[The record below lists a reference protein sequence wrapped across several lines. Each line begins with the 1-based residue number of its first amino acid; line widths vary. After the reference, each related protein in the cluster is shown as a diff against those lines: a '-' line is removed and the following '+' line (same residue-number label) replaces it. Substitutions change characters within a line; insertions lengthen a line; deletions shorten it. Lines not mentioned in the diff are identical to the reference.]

1 MRKLL
6 YIALPVVLLAACT
19 KDISRFNDE
28 TKKPQTV
35 PGPMLFSNAVKNIS
49 DGLQNASVNINVFRF
64 TVKHWAMAVYQD
76 EAQFD
81 FTTRGIPQAW
91 WTRMYRDALSDLQ
104 EASRI
109 ISADA
114 TLDPGIKQNQL
125 AIIDV
130 MQVYAYG
137 ILVNSFGNVPYKDA
151 LNSDNLFPTYDD
163 AKTVYAD
170 LMKRLADDLGKLNT
184 ASLGFGASDDII
196 FGDPIASTK
205 TGVDGTVIKYLKFA
219 ATVQM
224 KMGMVLAAVD
234 NAAAKTAVETA
245 DAKAIAS
252 AADNALFKYLS
263 NSPSYSPLYS
273 DIVVGKRSDYVAAKD
288 LMDQLIAMSDP
299 RKTLFFGTNNN
310 GDYVGG
316 IVGKV
321 NTFSDVSKPASNVYA
336 ATAPYVFADYVET
349 EFLRAE
355 AKERGYTVAGTA
367 EQHYNNAITASI
379 LFWGGSAA
387 DAATYLARPD
397 VAYTTATGAWKQKI
411 GFQKWIGLYSR
422 PFDGWVEIRR
432 LDYPQLSLPVNAK
445 SGFPN
450 RFTYPLN
457 EQQLNGTNYTTA
469 AAAIGGDKVET
480 KLFWDKF

>member
-19 KDISRFNDE
+19 KDISRFNEE
-28 TKKPQTV
+28 TKKPSAV
-35 PGPMLFSNAVKNIS
+35 PGAMLYSNAVKSIS

-76 EAQFD
+76 EAQYD
-81 FTTRGIPQAW
+81 FTTRNIPQAW
-91 WTRMYRDALSDLQ
+91 WTRMYRDALNDLK

-109 ISADA
+109 INADV

-125 AIIDV
+125 AIIDM

-137 ILVNSFGNVPYKDA
+137 ILVNSFGNIPYTEA
-151 LNSDNLFPTYDD
+151 LNSDNLFPVYDD

-170 LMKRLADDLGKLNT
+170 LMKRLADDISKMNT
-184 ASLGFGASDDII
+184 ASLGFDASNDII
-196 FGDPIASTK
+196 FGDSKASTL
-205 TGVDGTVIKYLKFA
+205 TGASGTVAKYIKFA

-224 KMGMVLAAVD
+224 KMGMVLADVD
-234 NAAAKTAVETA
+234 NTAAKTAVEAA
-245 DAKAIAS
+245 DAKAIS
-252 AADNALFKYLS
+252 AATDNALFTYLP
-263 NSPSYSPLYS
+263 NAPSYSTLYS

-288 LMDQLIAMSDP
+288 LMDPLIAMSDP
-299 RKTLFFGTNNN
+299 RKSLFFGTNNN

-321 NTFSDVSKPASNVYA
+321 NTFSDVSKPAANVYA
-336 ATAPYVFADYVET
+336 ATAPYIFADYVET

-355 AKERGYTVAGTA
+355 AKERGYNVAGTA

-379 LFWGGSAA
+379 LFWGGAAA
-387 DAATYLARPD
+387 DATTYLARPD
-397 VAYTTATGAWKQKI
+397 VAYTTATGNYKQKI
-411 GFQKWIGLYSR
+411 GFQKWIALYGR
-422 PFDGWVEIRR
+422 PFDGWVELRR
-432 LDYPQLSLPVNAK
+432 LDYPQLPLAVNAK
-445 SGFPN
+445 TKFPN
-450 RFTYPLN
+450 RFTYPGN
-457 EQQLNGTNYTTA
+457 EQTLNGNNYTTA
-469 AAAIGGDKVET
+469 AAAIGGDLPET